1 MMARD
6 KFCALPFCQIPNI
19 AICLTSQSSN
29 VAYSYHWHSLRAM
42 IGESVL
48 GVKKSEFFLLSPP
61 IFFLLSIFF
70 RFSIHHLIDRLLQI
84 LYSLIKRLSACFL
97 CSFAC
102 QKLAAKR
109 TGGSYSGLAYAFRD
123 IFANM
128 RSCNFFH
135 SGNNKTFD
143 GRKNFAK
150 EGTDPSSNLKSSA
163 ITVWVKFHFF

>member
-109 TGGSYSGLAYAFRD
+109 TGGSYSGLAYAFRY

-128 RSCNFFH
+128 RSCDFF
-135 SGNNKTFD
+135 TP
-143 GRKNFAK
+143 
-150 EGTDPSSNLKSSA
+150 GTIKRLIAEKILLKKA
-163 ITVWVKFHFF
+163 PTPRPT